1 MYTSIYIKEKNQ
13 KLRTVYPLHQP
24 LKNMYIPVILLEHN
38 VTVSICRLH
47 DYNLACIVI
56 RYITL
61 SISIENVQLYHN
73 QIL

>member
-47 DYNLACIVI
+47 DYNLTHYSTRTYSCMHC
-56 RYITL
+56 
-61 SISIENVQLYHN
+61 N
-73 QIL
+73 